1 MYDYIEGTVAV
12 RAAGRVVID
21 AGGVGYDVCTP
32 LNSTVPASGRARV
45 WTHMVVRED
54 AHLLFGFADLRS
66 REVFRALLTVG
77 GVGPKLALAV
87 MSGMAPDE
95 LVDAIAAGDLARL
108 TAIRGVGRKT
118 AEQILL
124 DLRDKALGLKGD
136 SAASP
141 TRSRQKALEDAVA
154 ALISIGFTEK
164 EARRQVERAAQTTDA
179 ADLDKLV
186 RAALAG

>member
-1 MYDYIEGTVAV
+1 MYDYIEGIVAV
-12 RAAGRVVID
+12 RAAGRAVVD
-21 AGGVGYDVCTP
+21 VGGVGFDICTP
-32 LNSTVPASGRARV
+32 LNSTLPASGRARV

-54 AHLLFGFADLRS
+54 AHLLYGFVDARS
-66 REVFRALLTVG
+66 RDVFRALLTVG

-95 LVDAIAAGDLARL
+95 LVDAIAAGDVARL

-124 DLRDKALGLKGD
+124 DLRQKVLALRGD
-136 SAASP
+136 GGAPSG
-141 TRSRQKALEDAVA
+141 RSRGKSLEDAVA
-154 ALISIGFTEK
+154 ALISIGFSEK
-164 EARRQVERAAQTTDA
+164 EARKQVERAAQTVDVT
-179 ADLDKLV
+179 DLDKLV

>member
-1 MYDYIEGTVAV
+1 MYDYIEGIVAV
-12 RAAGRVVID
+12 RAAGRAVLDV
-21 AGGVGYDVCTP
+21 GGVGFDICTP
-32 LNSTVPASGRARV
+32 LNSTLPASGRARV

-54 AHLLFGFADLRS
+54 AHLLYGFVDARS
-66 REVFRALLTVG
+66 RDVFRALLTVG

-124 DLRDKALGLKGD
+124 DLRQKVLALRGD
-136 SAASP
+136 GGAPSG
-141 TRSRQKALEDAVA
+141 RSHGKSLEDAVA
-154 ALISIGFTEK
+154 ALISIGFSEK
-164 EARRQVERAAQTTDA
+164 EARKQVERAAQTVDVT
-179 ADLDKLV
+179 DLDKLV